1 MNYQS
6 GMMVKGEDK
15 PCTNAVVFATEKEA
29 NEAGKELL
37 SRWFVPYDYTVVTTD
52 DPVNYR
58 FNFEEYRPERI
69 EIPMGG
75 INEEKAI
82 VVETSIPINVYSQPM
97 NGDSNEEEK

>member
-29 NEAGKELL
+29 HEAGKELL

-58 FNFEEYRPERI
+58 FNFKLYHPERI
-69 EIPMGG
+69 EP
-75 INEEKAI
+75 
-82 VVETSIPINVYSQPM
+82 PIK
-97 NGDSNEEEK
+97 GDSNG